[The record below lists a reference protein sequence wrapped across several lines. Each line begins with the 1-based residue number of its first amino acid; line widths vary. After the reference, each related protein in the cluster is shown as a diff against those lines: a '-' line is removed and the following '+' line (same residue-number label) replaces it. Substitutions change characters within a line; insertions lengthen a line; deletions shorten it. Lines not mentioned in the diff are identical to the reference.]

1 MPYGLL
7 HVCRARQWKCLS
19 AVFLTSSLAL
29 GLLTPAQGEL
39 KALRIGT
46 GDWVPYVEQARS
58 DGGVLARLI
67 RAVFAESGYVVGFV
81 FHPWDRNLLMLR
93 KGELHAVMPY
103 NCSVDRLESAV
114 CSDPLVRGEVVFFHR
129 RDLAFDWHGI
139 DDLKGYRIG
148 TTLGYSYGLA
158 FDRAVVQGRLQT
170 ERSGKEYTG
179 FRLLELK
186 RIDLFPQNR
195 AVGYAMLR
203 RQPPEL
209 GAAAITHHPRPLNLE
224 PLHLLFRKDDPQ
236 SAQLLRQ
243 FNDGLRRFAER
254 GDLLRLQQ
262 ALDNGNAD
270 DWQPSGPIQA
280 ARD

>member
-1 MPYGLL
+1 M
-7 HVCRARQWKCLS
+7 K
-19 AVFLTSSLAL
+19 T
-29 GLLTPAQGEL
+29 
-39 KALRIGT
+39 LRIGT
-46 GDWVPYVEQARS
+46 GDWPPYVEQQRS
-58 DGGVLARLI
+58 DSGALARLI
-67 RAVFAESGYVVGFV
+67 RAVFAESGYAVGFV

-103 NCSVDRLESAV
+103 NCSVGRLDAAV

-158 FDRAVVQGRLQT
+158 FDKAVLEGRLQT
-170 ERSGKEYTG
+170 ERSGKEDTG

-186 RIDLFPQNR
+186 RIDLYPQNR
-195 AVGYAMLR
+195 AVGYAILR
-203 RQPPEL
+203 HQPPEL
-209 GAAAITHHPRPLNLE
+209 LPAEITHHPRPLNLE
-224 PLHLLFRKDDPQ
+224 PLHLLFRKDDPR

-243 FNDGLRRFAER
+243 FNDALRGFAER
-254 GDLLRLQQ
+254 GDLQRLQQ
-262 ALDNGNAD
+262 ALDSGNAD

-280 ARD
+280 AEN